1 MVSVNG
7 DRVVSEFTWLD
18 SAVLVVYILA
28 IAFIGARFGRNQHDT
43 RDYFLGGRKIPGWAI
58 GLSVM
63 ATQASAI
70 TFIGAP
76 GWGFEG
82 GLERLVTFINVPL
95 AMAVLILLLVPVFHR
110 AGIYSIYELL
120 ERRFG
125 PVTRSLSAALFLIA
139 RGLATGV
146 VLYAPALVLSVVTG
160 WSVNLTIVVMALLA
174 VSYTVLGGISAVI
187 WTDVIQMFVLW
198 LGAIV
203 SMGLMVASLPG
214 GWGDVFAFGA
224 AHDMFDAI
232 DLSFDPT
239 VTYSLWAGLIGG
251 VFLHIA
257 YFGTDQSQI
266 QRVLTSPSIAEGQRS
281 LLIGGYLL
289 VPQMLLFLF
298 IGVML
303 ATYYDQH
310 GLTAPDN
317 LNELFPRY
325 VVSAFPPGLAGLVI
339 AGVFAA
345 AMSSLDSALNSL
357 SAVTVRDFYGRF
369 VRPDASDRH
378 YLKASRWAT
387 VFWGLYATLFAFFA
401 GNLGPVI
408 EAVNRIGS
416 WFYGALL
423 GVFLLAI
430 LSHRSNAR
438 GAVAGLVAGMGA
450 VWWVSSSLS
459 ISWLYNNAVGVAVS
473 LGVGY
478 LVSLATPAPSREQ
491 LADVVID
498 ESAPDMQALLSRR
511 AAAAHEITPE
521 ARLTRRR
528 CFGLLLWFVLL
539 VAGLAL
545 LQAVAHG

>member
-1 MVSVNG
+1 MG
-7 DRVVSEFTWLD
+7 
-18 SAVLVVYILA
+18 
-28 IAFIGARFGRNQHDT
+28 IAWVGARFGKDQEST
-43 RDYFLGGRKIPGWAI
+43 QDYFLGGRKIPGWAI

-82 GLERLVTFINVPL
+82 GLERLAVFINVPL
-95 AMAVLILLLVPVFHR
+95 AMAVLIVVLVPIFHR

-125 PVTRSLSAALFLIA
+125 PGTRSLAALLFLVA

-160 WSVNLTIVVMALLA
+160 WDVNLTIVLMAVIA

-198 LGAIV
+198 FGAIL
-203 SMGLMVASLPG
+203 SMVLMVSSLPG
-214 GWGDVFAFGA
+214 GWSDVFAYGA
-224 AHDMFDAI
+224 ANGSFDAI
-232 DLSFDPT
+232 DLSLDPT

-251 VFLHIA
+251 VVMHMA

-303 ATYYDQH
+303 ATYYQQH
-310 GLTAPDN
+310 GLSAPEN

-325 VVSAFPPGLAGLVI
+325 VVEAFPIGVTGLVI

-357 SAVTVRDFYGRF
+357 SAVTVRDFYARYLK
-369 VRPDASDRH
+369 PEADEHH

-423 GVFLLAI
+423 GAFLLAI
-430 LSHRSNAR
+430 LSHRSNGR
-438 GAVAGLVAGMGA
+438 GAATGIVLGMASVWA
-450 VWWVSSSLS
+450 VSLTE
-459 ISWLYNNAVGVAVS
+459 ISWLYQNAVG
-473 LGVGY
+473 LGVSVVAGY
-478 LVSLATPAPSREQ
+478 LVSLTAPAPDRAQ
-491 LADVVID
+491 LADVAID
-498 ESAPDMQALLSRR
+498 EQAPDMQAILKGRR
-511 AAAAHEITPE
+511 GQAAVVGRD

-528 CFGLLLWFVLL
+528 CLGLLLWFVISL
-539 VAGLAL
+539 VVLAW
-545 LQAVAHG
+545 LQGWANA

>member
-1 MVSVNG
+1 MAAFG
-7 DRVVSEFTWLD
+7 WLD
-18 SAVLVVYILA
+18 TLVVVVYVAL
-28 IAFIGARFGRNQHDT
+28 IAWVGARFGKSQAST
-43 RDYFLGGRKIPGWAI
+43 EDYFLGGRRIPGWAI

-82 GLERLVTFINVPL
+82 GLERLIIFINVPL
-95 AMAVLILLLVPVFHR
+95 AMVVLITLLVPIFHR

-125 PVTRSLSAALFLIA
+125 VATRSIAALLFLTA

-160 WSVNLTIVVMALLA
+160 WNINLTIVLMAVIA
-174 VSYTVLGGISAVI
+174 VGYTVLGGISAVI

-198 LGAIV
+198 LGALV
-203 SMGLMVASLPG
+203 SMALLVAGLPG
-214 GWGDVFAFGA
+214 GWGDVFAFGSA
-224 AHDMFDAI
+224 NNMFSALDFS
-232 DLSFDPT
+232 LNPT

-251 VFLHIA
+251 LVLHVA

-266 QRVLTSPSIAEGQRS
+266 QRVLTSPSVAEGQRS
-281 LLIGGYLL
+281 LMIGGYLL

-303 ATYYDQH
+303 AAHYQQH
-310 GLTAPDN
+310 GLVAPEN

-325 VVSAFPPGLAGLVI
+325 VVETLPVGLTGLII

-357 SAVTVRDFYGRF
+357 SAVTVRDFYARF
-369 VRPDASDRH
+369 IRREADERH

-430 LSHRSNAR
+430 LSHRSNGR
-438 GAVAGLVAGMGA
+438 GAVAGMVLGMAA
-450 VWWVSSSLS
+450 VWAVSYTQ
-459 ISWLYNNAVGVAVS
+459 ISWLYNNLVGLSVS
-473 LGVGY
+473 LVTGY
-478 LVSLATPAPSREQ
+478 LISLSAPAPSRAQ
-491 LADVVID
+491 LADVAID
-498 ESAPDMQALLSRR
+498 ERAPDMQALLQGRR
-511 AAAAHEITPE
+511 DGAAVIGAE

-528 CFGLLLWFVLL
+528 SIGLIVWFAMLMLGLLLLQ
-539 VAGLAL
+539 GLT
-545 LQAVAHG
+545 GG

>member
-1 MVSVNG
+1 MEG
-7 DRVVSEFTWLD
+7 FTLVD
-18 SAVLVVYILA
+18 MTVLIVYIGL
-28 IAFIGARFGRNQHDT
+28 IAWIGSRFGKSQHSPE
-43 RDYFLGGRKIPGWAI
+43 DYFLGGRKIPGWAI

-95 AMAVLILLLVPVFHR
+95 AMIVLILVFVPVFHR

-125 PVTRSLSAALFLIA
+125 PATRTLTALLFLIA

-160 WSVNLTIVVMALLA
+160 WSVNLTIIIMAVLA
-174 VSYTVLGGISAVI
+174 ISYTVLGGISAVI

-198 LGAIV
+198 LGALLSIV
-203 SMGLMVASLPG
+203 FLITSLPG
-214 GWGDVFAFGA
+214 GWGDVFDFGVNSG
-224 AHDMFDAI
+224 MFNAI
-232 DLSFDPT
+232 DLSLDPG
-239 VTYSLWAGLIGG
+239 VTYSLWAGLFGG
-251 VFLHIA
+251 FFLHVA

-266 QRVLTSPSIAEGQRS
+266 QRVLSSPSVLDAQRS

-289 VPQMLLFLF
+289 IPQMLLFLF
-298 IGVML
+298 IGIIL
-303 ATYYDQH
+303 ATYYQQH
-310 GLTAPDN
+310 GLTPPDD
-317 LNELFPRY
+317 LNELLPRY
-325 VVSAFPPGLAGLVI
+325 VVNAFPSGMAGLVI

-357 SAVTVRDFYGRF
+357 SAVTVRDFYSRYIK
-369 VRPDASDRH
+369 PDASDAH

-387 VFWGLYATLFAFFA
+387 IFWGIYATLFAFFA

-408 EAVNRIGS
+408 EAVNQVGS

-423 GVFLLAI
+423 GTFLLAI
-430 LSHRSNAR
+430 FSHRTNAR
-438 GAVAGLVAGMGA
+438 GAATGLVVGMLA
-450 VWWVSSSLS
+450 VWAVSALMD
-459 ISWLYNNAVGVAVS
+459 ISWLYNNTIGVVVS
-473 LGVGY
+473 VTVGY
-478 LVSLATPAPSREQ
+478 LVSFTTSAPRAEQ
-491 LADVVID
+491 LSDVII
-498 ESAPDMQALLSRR
+498 EETAPDMQAVLAAR
-511 AAAAHEITPE
+511 ASSAPEVGRE

-528 CFGLLLWFVLL
+528 CIGLFAWFVLML
-539 VAGLAL
+539 GLLAM
-545 LQAVAHG
+545 LQGWANG

>member
-1 MVSVNG
+1 MG
-7 DRVVSEFTWLD
+7 AFTVWD
-18 SAVLVVYILA
+18 SIVLVVYVLG
-28 IAFIGARFGRNQHDT
+28 IAWVGARFGKSQAT
-43 RDYFLGGRKIPGWAI
+43 TQDYFLGGRRIPGWAI

-95 AMAVLILLLVPVFHR
+95 AMAVLIVALVPIFHR

-125 PVTRSLSAALFLIA
+125 PLTRSLAALLFLVA

-160 WSVNLTIVVMALLA
+160 WSVDLTIVLMAVIA
-174 VSYTVLGGISAVI
+174 VGYTVLGGISAVI

-198 LGAIV
+198 LGAIL
-203 SMGLMVASLPG
+203 SMLLMVSSLPG
-214 GWGDVFAFGA
+214 GWSDVFAFGA
-224 AHDMFDAI
+224 AHGMFDTF
-232 DLSFDPT
+232 DLSLDPS

-251 VFLHIA
+251 VVMHVA

-303 ATYYDQH
+303 AAYYQQH
-310 GLTAPDN
+310 GLTPPEN

-325 VVSAFPPGLAGLVI
+325 VVEAFPVGITGLVI

-357 SAVTVRDFYGRF
+357 SAVSVRDFYARF
-369 VRPDASDRH
+369 VRPDADEGH

-423 GVFLLAI
+423 GVFLLAV
-430 LSHRSNAR
+430 LSRRSNGR
-438 GAVAGLVAGMGA
+438 GAVAGMLLGMAA
-450 VWWVSSSLS
+450 VWAASHQG
-459 ISWLYNNAVGVAVS
+459 ISWLYQNAVGLGVSLAVGYAVS
-473 LGVGY
+473 L
-478 LVSLATPAPSREQ
+478 SAPAPSRDQ
-491 LADVVID
+491 LADVTL
-498 ESAPDMQALLSRR
+498 EETAPDMQALLCRR
-511 AAAAHEITPE
+511 SAAATPLGRD
-521 ARLTRRR
+521 ARVTRAR
-528 CFGLLLWFVLL
+528 CLGLLAWFVISL
-539 VAGLAL
+539 VALGGLQL
-545 LQAVAHG
+545 WAHANG

>member
-1 MVSVNG
+1 MAA
-7 DRVVSEFTWLD
+7 FTWLD
-18 SAVLVVYILA
+18 MLVLVVYVVV
-28 IAFIGARFGRNQHDT
+28 IAWVGARFGKDQDNT
-43 RDYFLGGRKIPGWAI
+43 EDYFLGGRKIPGWAI

-76 GWGFEG
+76 GWGFDG

-95 AMAVLILLLVPVFHR
+95 AMAVLIALLVPIFHR

-125 PVTRSLSAALFLIA
+125 VATRSLAALLFLVA

-160 WSVNLTIVVMALLA
+160 LSVNLTIILMAVIA
-174 VSYTVLGGISAVI
+174 VGYTVMGGISAVI

-198 LGAIV
+198 LGAIL
-203 SMGLMVASLPG
+203 SMILLVASLPG
-214 GWGDVFAFGA
+214 GWSDVFAFGA
-224 AHDMFDAI
+224 ANDMFNPI
-232 DLSFDPT
+232 NLSLDPT

-251 VFLHIA
+251 VVLHVA

-281 LLIGGYLL
+281 LMIGGYLL

-303 ATYYDQH
+303 AAYYQQH

-317 LNELFPRY
+317 LNELFPRF
-325 VVSAFPPGLAGLVI
+325 VVSTLPVGISGLVI

-357 SAVTVRDFYGRF
+357 AAVSVRDFYARF
-369 VRPDASDRH
+369 VKPEADERH

-387 VFWGLYATLFAFFA
+387 VFWGVYATLFAFFA

-430 LSHRSNAR
+430 LSHRSNGR
-438 GAVAGLVAGMGA
+438 GAVAGMLLGMAA
-450 VWWVSSSLS
+450 VWAMSHTGM
-459 ISWLYNNAVGVAVS
+459 SWLYNNFVGLAVS
-473 LGVGY
+473 LVAGY
-478 LVSLATPAPSREQ
+478 LVSLSAPKPGREQ

-498 ESAPDMQALLSRR
+498 ETAPDMQALLKGRSAD
-511 AAAAHEITPE
+511 AAAIGRDA
-521 ARLTRRR
+521 LVTRRR
-528 CFGLLLWFVLL
+528 CLGLIVWFFVLL
-539 VAGLAL
+539 ATLAL
-545 LQAVAHG
+545 LQVWANG

>member
-1 MVSVNG
+1 MG
-7 DRVVSEFTWLD
+7 AFTWWD
-18 SAVLVVYILA
+18 TVVLIVYVVG
-28 IAFIGARFGRNQHDT
+28 IAWVGARFGKDQEST
-43 RDYFLGGRKIPGWAI
+43 QDYFLGGRKIPGWAI

-82 GLERLVTFINVPL
+82 GLERLATFINVPL
-95 AMAVLILLLVPVFHR
+95 AMAVLIVILVPIFHR

-125 PVTRSLSAALFLIA
+125 ALTRSLAALLFLVA

-160 WSVNLTIVVMALLA
+160 WNVNLTIVLMAVIA

-198 LGAIV
+198 LGAIL
-203 SMGLMVASLPG
+203 SMVLMVSSLPG
-214 GWGDVFAFGA
+214 GWSDVFAYGA
-224 AHDMFDAI
+224 ANGMFDTL
-232 DLSFDPT
+232 DLSLDPT

-251 VFLHIA
+251 VVMHIA

-266 QRVLTSPSIAEGQRS
+266 QRVLTSPTIAEGQRS

-303 ATYYDQH
+303 AAYYQQH

-325 VVSAFPPGLAGLVI
+325 VVEAFPVGVTGLVI

-357 SAVTVRDFYGRF
+357 SAVTVRDFYARY
-369 VRPDASDRH
+369 VKPDADEKH

-387 VFWGLYATLFAFFA
+387 IFWGLYATIFAFFA

-423 GVFLLAI
+423 GTFLLAV
-430 LSHRSNAR
+430 LSHRSNGR
-438 GAVAGLVAGMGA
+438 GAVAGIVLGMAA
-450 VWWVSSSLS
+450 VWAVSQTD
-459 ISWLYNNAVGVAVS
+459 ISWLYQNFVGLVVS
-473 LGVGY
+473 VVVGY
-478 LVSLATPAPSREQ
+478 LVSLTAPAPSAAQ
-491 LADVVID
+491 LSDVVID
-498 ESAPDMQALLSRR
+498 ETAPDMQAMLKGRHDG
-511 AAAAHEITPE
+511 AAEIGRD

-528 CFGLLLWFVLL
+528 CIGL
-539 VAGLAL
+539 VAWFFVSLAALAL
-545 LQAVAHG
+545 LQGWANG